1 MNSLQSSPSGSLGG
15 SAPPLLAVEGVVK
28 RYGKFTAVDGVS
40 FSVKRGE
47 CYGLLGPNGAGKTT
61 LFKLITALAR
71 RSAGDLSV
79 FGLDPDH
86 AACEIKARV
95 GVVGQEDSL
104 DTDLDVWDNLL
115 VYGRYFGLRGEAFR
129 ERCEQLL
136 AFLEL
141 TEKRHV
147 PIMALSGG
155 LKRRLAIVRS
165 LLNQPEFL
173 LLDEPTTGLDP
184 QIRHAIWNAIRQ
196 LKEQGLT
203 ILLTTHYM
211 EEAAQLA
218 DRVGIVDNGI
228 MIAEGTPQAL
238 IEEHLP
244 RYVLELPVSQQ
255 PDAAWEASAKAEA
268 TLVEVHGDRAF
279 ILDDDEQKLRGWLA
293 SWSGAQL
300 RIASLEDVFLKLT
313 GRSLRD

>member
-1 MNSLQSSPSGSLGG
+1 MSVLS
-15 SAPPLLAVEGVVK
+15 VKDVVK
-28 RYGKFTAVDGVS
+28 RYGEFTAVRGVS
-40 FSVKRGE
+40 FEVAPGE

-61 LFKLITALAR
+61 LFKMITALAR
-71 RSAGDLSV
+71 RSGGDLSV
-79 FGLDPDH
+79 FGLDPDQ
-86 AACEIKARV
+86 AACEIKARL

-104 DTDLDVWDNLL
+104 DTDLDVWNNLL
-115 VYGRYFGLRGEAFR
+115 VYGRYFGLSGPEFR
-129 ERCEQLL
+129 ARCEKLL
-136 AFLEL
+136 GFLEL
-141 TEKRHV
+141 SEKRHV

-155 LKRRLAIVRS
+155 MKRRLAIVRS

-196 LKEQGLT
+196 LKEGGLT

-218 DRVGIVDNGI
+218 DRVGIVDEGT

-244 RYVLELPVSQQ
+244 RYVLELPVSAQ
-255 PDAAWEASAKAEA
+255 PDEGWRASAEAEA
-268 TLVEVHGDRAF
+268 ALLEVHGDRAF
-279 ILDDDEQKLRGWLA
+279 VLDDDEQKLRGWLA

>member
-1 MNSLQSSPSGSLGG
+1 VSVLS
-15 SAPPLLAVEGVVK
+15 VKDVVK
-28 RYGKFTAVDGVS
+28 RYGDFVAVRGVS
-40 FSVKRGE
+40 FEVAPGE

-61 LFKLITALAR
+61 LFKMITALAR
-71 RSAGDLSV
+71 RSGGELGV
-79 FGLDPDH
+79 FGLDPDS

-104 DTDLDVWDNLL
+104 DTDLDVWNNLL
-115 VYGRYFGLRGEAFR
+115 VYGRYFGLTGPEFR
-129 ERCEQLL
+129 DRCEKLL
-136 AFLEL
+136 GFLEL
-141 TEKRHV
+141 SEKRHV

-155 LKRRLAIVRS
+155 MKRRLAIVRS

-196 LKEQGLT
+196 LKEGGLT

-218 DRVGIVDNGI
+218 DRVGIVDEGT

-238 IEEHLP
+238 IQEHLP
-244 RYVLELPVSQQ
+244 RYVLELPVSAQ
-255 PDAAWEASAKAEA
+255 PDEGWRASAEAEA
-268 TLVEVHGDRAF
+268 ALLEVHGDRAF
-279 ILDDDEQKLRGWLA
+279 VLDDDEQKLRAWLA
-293 SWSGAQL
+293 SWTGAQL

>member
-1 MNSLQSSPSGSLGG
+1 MSVLS
-15 SAPPLLAVEGVVK
+15 VKDVVK
-28 RYGKFTAVDGVS
+28 RYGDFTAVRGVS
-40 FSVKRGE
+40 FEVAPGE

-61 LFKLITALAR
+61 LFKMITALAR
-71 RSAGDLSV
+71 RSGGELRV
-79 FGLDPDH
+79 FDLDPDR

-104 DTDLDVWDNLL
+104 DTDLDVWNNLL
-115 VYGRYFGLRGEAFR
+115 VYGRYFGLSGPEFR
-129 ERCEQLL
+129 ARCERLL
-136 AFLEL
+136 GFLEL
-141 TEKRHV
+141 SEKRHV

-155 LKRRLAIVRS
+155 MKRRLAIVRS

-196 LKEQGLT
+196 LKEGGLT

-218 DRVGIVDNGI
+218 DRVGIVDEGT

-244 RYVLELPVSQQ
+244 RYVLELPVSAQA
-255 PDAAWEASAKAEA
+255 DEGWRASAEAEA
-268 TLVEVHGDRAF
+268 ALLEVHGDRAF
-279 ILDDDEQKLRGWLA
+279 VLDDDEGKLRSWLA

>member
-1 MNSLQSSPSGSLGG
+1 MVSDLRGG
-15 SAPPLLAVEGVVK
+15 RVSVLSVKEVVK
-28 RYGKFTAVDGVS
+28 RYGEFTAVRGVS
-40 FSVKRGE
+40 FEVAPGE

-61 LFKLITALAR
+61 LFKMITALAR
-71 RSAGDLSV
+71 RSGGELSV

-104 DTDLDVWDNLL
+104 DTDLDVWNNLL
-115 VYGRYFGLRGEAFR
+115 VYGRYFGLSGPAFR
-129 ERCEQLL
+129 TRCERLL
-136 AFLEL
+136 GFLEL
-141 TEKRHV
+141 SEKRHV

-155 LKRRLAIVRS
+155 MKRRLAIVRS
-165 LLNQPEFL
+165 LLNQPEIL

-196 LKEQGLT
+196 LKEGGLT

-218 DRVGIVDNGI
+218 DRVGIVDEGT

-238 IEEHLP
+238 IEKHLP
-244 RYVLELPVSQQ
+244 RYVLELPVSAQ
-255 PDAAWEASAKAEA
+255 PDETWRAEA
-268 TLVEVHGDRAF
+268 EAGAALLEVHGDRAF
-279 ILDDDEQKLRGWLA
+279 VLDDDEQKLRNWLA
-293 SWSGAQL
+293 GWSRAQL

>member
-1 MNSLQSSPSGSLGG
+1 MSVLSVKDL
-15 SAPPLLAVEGVVK
+15 VK
-28 RYGKFTAVDGVS
+28 RYGEFTAVNGVS
-40 FSVKRGE
+40 FSVAPGE

-61 LFKLITALAR
+61 LFKLITSLAR
-71 RSAGDLSV
+71 RSGGELSV
-79 FGLDPDH
+79 FGLDPDN
-86 AACEIKARV
+86 ASCEIKARV

-104 DTDLDVWDNLL
+104 DTDLDVWNNLL
-115 VYGRYFGLRGEAFR
+115 VYGRYFGLKGPEFR
-129 ERCEQLL
+129 ARCERLL
-136 AFLEL
+136 GFLEL
-141 TEKRHV
+141 SEKRHV

-155 LKRRLAIVRS
+155 MKRRLAIVRS

-196 LKEQGLT
+196 LKERGLT

-218 DRVGIVDNGI
+218 DRVGIVDNGT

-238 IEEHLP
+238 IQEHLP

-255 PDAAWEASAKAEA
+255 PDGAWLQAAEAEA

-279 ILDDDEQKLRGWLA
+279 VLDDDEQKLRAWLA